1 MTWLLVASLY
11 IWYSPSEIQ
20 TMRFETEEA
29 CVQYGNLLVAN
40 EPRFR
45 YFCVNLKDN
54 K

>member
-11 IWYSPSEIQ
+11 IGYSPSEIQ

-29 CVQYGNLLVAN
+29 CVKYVNLLVAN

-45 YFCVNLKDN
+45 YFCTNVRGK
-54 K
+54 

>member
-11 IWYSPSEIQ
+11 IGYSPEIQ
-20 TMRFETEEA
+20 TKRFETKEE

-45 YFCVNLKDN
+45 YFCTDIKG